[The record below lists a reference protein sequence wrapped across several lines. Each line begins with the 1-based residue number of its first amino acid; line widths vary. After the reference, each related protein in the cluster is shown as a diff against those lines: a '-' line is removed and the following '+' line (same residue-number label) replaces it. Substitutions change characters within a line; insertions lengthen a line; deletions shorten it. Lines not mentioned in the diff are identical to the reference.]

1 MIKSSAHRKSR
12 FDRPYLLLLMLYTG
26 FLITIVILAN
36 LGIAKEAF
44 SMATEAFGNDKFAH
58 AFLMGTFSFL
68 ANSALRCRKTRL
80 GRFSIMTGS
89 LIVYILVLCEEV
101 SQIWQARRSSDPV
114 DALFD
119 IIGIF
124 LFAGLAKLNYHQ
136 KRKLSRV

>member
-1 MIKSSAHRKSR
+1 MVIIKPSAHRTPR
-12 FDRPYLLLLMLYTG
+12 FDRPYLLLLMFYTG

-44 SMATEAFGNDKFAH
+44 SMATDAFGNDKFAH

-89 LIVYILVLCEEV
+89 LIVYILVLGEEI
-101 SQIWQARRSSDPV
+101 SQIWQARRSPDPV

-124 LFAGLAKLNYHQ
+124 LFAGLAKLNCQLKQQH
-136 KRKLSRV
+136 